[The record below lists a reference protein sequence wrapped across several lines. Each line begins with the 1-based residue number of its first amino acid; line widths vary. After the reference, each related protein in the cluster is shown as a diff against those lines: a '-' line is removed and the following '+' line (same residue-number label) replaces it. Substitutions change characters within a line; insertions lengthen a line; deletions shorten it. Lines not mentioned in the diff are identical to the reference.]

1 MLLHLFAENSMQNS
15 CNYLGKMSNA
25 ENSAYLQVLTGLF
38 PFLTRRENRS
48 LYVWKTFENKI
59 EWFGVWREDRSSEE
73 IPINVHIP
81 HQNKELSNL
90 SVVVRGS
97 SGNWGRQDSQISDSA
112 ASQTD
117 RFDMEGG

>member
-38 PFLTRRENRS
+38 PFLTRKENRS

-59 EWFGVWREDRSSEE
+59 ILTLVYDVRTEVLKRSLLMF
-73 IPINVHIP
+73 IFRIKIKN
-81 HQNKELSNL
+81 
-90 SVVVRGS
+90 
-97 SGNWGRQDSQISDSA
+97 
-112 ASQTD
+112 
-117 RFDMEGG
+117 